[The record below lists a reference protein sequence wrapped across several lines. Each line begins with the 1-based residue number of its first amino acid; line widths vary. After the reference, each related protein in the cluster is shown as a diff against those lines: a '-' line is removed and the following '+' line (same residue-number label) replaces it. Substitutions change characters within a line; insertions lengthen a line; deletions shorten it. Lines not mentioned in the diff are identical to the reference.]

1 MDGRTS
7 RSGVLYFH
15 VFTLVIPV
23 VIKRVSTSVSHR
35 GSSAMQVLSRAR
47 VPHVPRSTC
56 VPCLASEMHVASPE
70 SHAFD
75 DPVLGA
81 SYRASMQEV

>member
-1 MDGRTS
+1 
-7 RSGVLYFH
+7 
-15 VFTLVIPV
+15 
-23 VIKRVSTSVSHR
+23 
-35 GSSAMQVLSRAR
+35 MQVLFRAR

-81 SYRASMQEV
+81 SYRASTQEV